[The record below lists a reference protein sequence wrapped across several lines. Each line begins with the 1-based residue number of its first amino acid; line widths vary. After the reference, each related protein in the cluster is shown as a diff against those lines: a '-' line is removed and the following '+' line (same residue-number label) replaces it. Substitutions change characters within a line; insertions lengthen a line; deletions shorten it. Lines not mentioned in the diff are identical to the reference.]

1 MVLSNS
7 ASRSRN
13 ATLTMNRNSGGGD
26 KKAGFPYQIG
36 RSYTTSI
43 FFGAVDPVHG
53 RCCNLS
59 YLSKN
64 KGPLANMSRPIG
76 RNNNIA
82 YWGIP
87 GTGN

>member
-13 ATLTMNRNSGGGD
+13 LNSLINRNSGGGSR
-26 KKAGFPYQIG
+26 KAGFPYQIG

-43 FFGAVDPVHG
+43 FFGSTDPAHG
-53 RCCNLS
+53 HCCTLKSMMPTMMPHVNV
-59 YLSKN
+59 
-64 KGPLANMSRPIG
+64 SRPIG
-76 RNNNIA
+76 RNYNIS

-87 GTGN
+87 GTR